1 MTTETTENH
10 SALETLV
17 GEGKKFKT
25 AEDLAKGKVEAD
37 AFILTLQNQIKELSD
52 ELGIANISAERRTAL
67 ENLMSTLTNTTKTPG
82 ETKPGNQPQDP
93 GNQPP
98 KTLSHDDVVKLL
110 EERELN
116 KAAERN
122 KAHAKAQL
130 SKIYG
135 EKTDEVIAKKASEL
149 GITVAELE
157 GLAAKSPQL
166 FLNAVGA
173 NARDNSTRPM
183 ATHSS
188 AIVTGTVEGTDPQM
202 RNKAYYD
209 GLRSKMGALKFV
221 NDRDL
226 QIQRHKDMI
235 ALGDAWD
242 A

>member
-1 MTTETTENH
+1 MTTENTENQ
-10 SALETLV
+10 SALEILV
-17 GEGKKFKT
+17 GDGKKFKT

-37 AFILTLQNQIKELSD
+37 AFIVTLQNQIKELGD
-52 ELGIANISAERRTAL
+52 ELGKANISAERRTAL
-67 ENLMSTLTNTTKTPG
+67 ENLMSTLTNTTKNSP
-82 ETKPGNQPQDP
+82 ETKGVNQPSGPD
-93 GNQPP
+93 NQT

-110 EERELN
+110 EERELS

-122 KAHAKAQL
+122 KAVAKGQL

-135 EKTDEVIAKKASEL
+135 EKTDEVIAKKAKEL
-149 GITVAELE
+149 GISVAELE

-183 ATHSS
+183 ANHGSVNT
-188 AIVTGTVEGTDPQM
+188 TGSDPDLGGGEV

-209 GLRSKMGALKFV
+209 NLRSSMGALKFV
-221 NDRDL
+221 NDSKL
-226 QIQRHKDMI
+226 QVQRHRDMA